1 MWFCWFWWFCPGLPG
16 ANQRQQGPFFISCSR
31 NGSIATTLVVS
42 VYVLQVRCVP
52 SQEPPASCFE
62 LIHWTHLWFLAM
74 MWAVDL
80 VLDRFIPQPGAVFWK
95 TESPSQMT
103 EFFLD
108 MYVVSRCSVHSKS
121 RRKTCTFSYLFIAN
135 SMPIACLQHFQLV
148 VLCVSMHMPC
158 LSIRYV
164 LDRLFRLDFIHL

>member
-16 ANQRQQGPFFISCSR
+16 TNQRQQGPFFISCSR

-42 VYVLQVRCVP
+42 VYVFKVRCVP

-62 LIHWTHLWFLAM
+62 LIHWTHLWFLRM

-80 VLDRFIPQPGAVFWK
+80 VLDRFIPQPGAVFWHP
-95 TESPSQMT
+95 ESPSQMT

-108 MYVVSRCSVHSKS
+108 MYIVRRCSVHSKS
-121 RRKTCTFSYLFIAN
+121 RHKTLYFFILVHCQQHAY
-135 SMPIACLQHFQLV
+135 SMSTALPIGRV
-148 VLCVSMHMPC
+148 VRVNAYAMS
-158 LSIRYV
+158 
-164 LDRLFRLDFIHL
+164 